1 VFAVGSRYG
10 GLPQATYVDQDDR
23 AHRYVLLREIPTP
36 PDDRLHQVQQGD
48 RLDVLA
54 SNYFGDPEQSW
65 RICDANRA
73 FDPDELVAKP
83 SRRLLIPLQV
93 R

>member
-1 VFAVGSRYG
+1 
-10 GLPQATYVDQDDR
+10 
-23 AHRYVLLREIPTP
+23 VLLREIPTP
-36 PDDRLHQVQQGD
+36 PDDRVHQVQQGD

-54 SNYFGDPEQSW
+54 YAYFGDPAQSW

-73 FDPDELVAKP
+73 FDPDELVADP
-83 SRRLLIPLQV
+83 GRRLVIPLQV